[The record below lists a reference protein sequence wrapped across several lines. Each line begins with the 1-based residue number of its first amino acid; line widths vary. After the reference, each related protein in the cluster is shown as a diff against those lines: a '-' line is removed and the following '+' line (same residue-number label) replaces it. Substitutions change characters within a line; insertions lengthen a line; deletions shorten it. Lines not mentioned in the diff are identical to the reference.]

1 MLDTRL
7 NLNTPDEGLVQ
18 PMSGRRRVK
27 RRNTAEPSEALKVKL
42 ERRKGQLNIDRMTW
56 YPNWRDLCDNF
67 IPYRGRF
74 MVNDAF
80 DTNKGWRRNWA
91 IVDSTPLQSNNI
103 LRAGLLSGT
112 ASESRPW
119 FEYKLTNKALM
130 QAPGVKE
137 WLTAATQTVR
147 DILSRSNFYN
157 ALSECFGEYGV
168 FGIGALGR
176 EWPLPKNG
184 EADIPHFQP
193 YTIGSYYIAQD
204 RHRRVNT
211 WFRDFRWTV
220 QQIVERFSVKQSDGS
235 FDPEKDETW
244 TNISRYVRGLWCQRQ
259 YDTWV
264 SCVQAVEEN
273 PEYAQGALGWRGMR
287 YRSVY
292 YERGGE
298 PDKILKDSSRKS
310 EQETEDDK
318 KTLKL
323 GGYRD
328 FPIFVFRWYTNSED
342 AWGRGPAMD
351 CLGDARALQLQQKRK
366 AQAIDKH
373 VDPPMVAH
381 PSLRNQRTSMLA
393 GDVTFAAPDG
403 QKVGFEPAYI
413 IKPETQDLLAD
424 IRETQ
429 QRIQAVMHADIFALF
444 IQAERDVQGGR
455 PGQPIT
461 AAEVNARQQE
471 KLLMLGPVLGQ
482 MNFDL
487 FNPLHD
493 WLFAC
498 CMRHGKFGPLP
509 PAMRGAQVAVNYIG
523 ILAQALNAVT
533 AQAIQGLTS
542 YVLQLAQLEEQPNNP
557 ALDKFDVD
565 KAVERYAEA
574 IGAPPELIRSDA
586 DVAQIRQQRAQVQ
599 QQQQQQ
605 EQMAAQAQAAQAHS
619 KAAQNLSQTP
629 VAGGSSNMLDM
640 LAQAAGAQQGQPS

>member
-1 MLDTRL
+1 MLDTRMGYM
-7 NLNTPDEGLVQ
+7 TPDEGLVQ
-18 PMSGRRRVK
+18 PDKGGRLKKQRK
-27 RRNTAEPSEALKVKL
+27 TPQGDEALKVKL

-56 YPNWRDLCDNF
+56 YPNWRDLADNF

-74 MVNDAF
+74 MVNDAW

-103 LRAGLLSGT
+103 LRAGMASGT
-112 ASESRPW
+112 ASEARPW
-119 FEYKLTNKALM
+119 FAYELANEAVM
-130 QAPGVKE
+130 EAPGVKE
-137 WLTAATQTVR
+137 WLSAVTKIVR
-147 DILSRSNFYN
+147 DTLARSNFYN
-157 ALSECFGEYGV
+157 AIAECFGEYGV
-168 FGIGALGR
+168 FGIMALGR
-176 EWPLPKNG
+176 EWPIPRNG
-184 EADIPHFQP
+184 EEDIPHFQP

-220 QQIVERFSVKQSDGS
+220 QQIVERFSVKQPNGI
-235 FDPEKDETW
+235 FDPNKEETW
-244 TNISRYVRGLWCQRQ
+244 VNISRYVRGLWKQRQ
-259 YDTWV
+259 YDTWI

-273 PEYAQGALGWRGMR
+273 PDFKEGAFGPRGMR

-298 PDKILKDSSRKS
+298 PDKVLRDSSRKG
-310 EQETEDDK
+310 EQELEDEQ
-318 KTLKL
+318 KTLRV
-323 GGYRD
+323 GGFRD
-328 FPIFVFRWYTNSED
+328 FPIFVARWYTNSED

-381 PSLRNQRTSMLA
+381 PNLRNQRTSMLS

-403 QKVGFEPAYI
+403 NQIGFQPAYI

-424 IRETQ
+424 IKETQ

-444 IQAERDVQGGR
+444 IQAERSSQGG
-455 PGQPIT
+455 QPET
-461 AAEVNARQQE
+461 AAEVNAKQQE

-493 WLFAC
+493 WLFASHLQ
-498 CMRHGKFGPLP
+498 HGLFPPMP
-509 PAMRGAQVAVNYIG
+509 PALRGASIRVKYIS
-523 ILAQALNAVT
+523 ILAQAINAVT
-533 AQAIQGLTS
+533 AQAIQQLTS
-542 YVLQLAQLEEQPNNP
+542 YVLQIGQLEQMAGNP
-557 ALDKFDVD
+557 VLDKFDAD
-565 KAVERYAEA
+565 AAIEEYAKAT
-574 IGAPPELIRSDA
+574 GAPPKLVRPDSA
-586 DVAQIRQQRAQVQ
+586 VQAMRAERAKQQ

-605 EQMAAQAQAAQAHS
+605 EQMVASAQAAQAHAG
-619 KAAQNLSQTP
+619 AAKSLAQSP
-629 VAGGSSNMLDM
+629 VGSSQPNMLDM
-640 LAQAAGAQQGQPS
+640 LAQAAGAQQSAAT